1 MTLKGILFCF
11 VEVNR
16 SNSYKNCPTPFR
28 MNLKQNDGR
37 TLWAG
42 QLLELS
48 KTFIFK
54 RIFRWKEMERKKRFE
69 PLLREEGGGDAS
81 PPYHHTNTRRTRQTT
96 TREAAPAFPDSEIEV
111 IVVIIV

>member
-1 MTLKGILFCF
+1 
-11 VEVNR
+11 
-16 SNSYKNCPTPFR
+16 

-69 PLLREEGGGDAS
+69 PLLREEGGGGDAS